1 MHKILEQFKA
11 NFITAAE
18 ALRSRGLVVGSR
30 QEGRRKK
37 KKKEEEEE
45 GRRDKTLNKPLE
57 SSKGCWMKP

>member
-1 MHKILEQFKA
+1 MERLGYSNSLF
-11 NFITAAE
+11 TAAE